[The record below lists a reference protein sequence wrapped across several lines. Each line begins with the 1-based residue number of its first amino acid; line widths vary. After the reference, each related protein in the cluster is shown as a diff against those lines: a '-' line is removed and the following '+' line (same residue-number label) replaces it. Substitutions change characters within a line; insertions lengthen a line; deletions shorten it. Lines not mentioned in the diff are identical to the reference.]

1 MHSRDACGSVRFHL
15 KKKNSWDKRHIMA
28 QYDEMVIAGIERACE
43 KYPDRTALVYLG
55 QKFSYRKFIELTRR
69 FATALYDLGV
79 RDNDKVM
86 LYIPNC
92 PQFLIA
98 YFGTQQ
104 IGAIPVPVS
113 PIYTPHEIRYLI
125 KDSGAQTVLCQDTN
139 FRYIKE
145 VAPDTGLK
153 RIIVTNYVDLLPF
166 YKRFVGALFDKV
178 PNGVIEKGNGLHSFK
193 DLLKYPPAPPKIE
206 INPSEHLSYIL
217 YTGGTTGF
225 PKGCIATHTGMVS
238 FVNEIRNVGE
248 GFIREGEE
256 VFIMVNPLFHQMAQ
270 GVILGMVL
278 TKGNTAVL
286 MPVPLVDAILKAI
299 EKYRG
304 TLFLG
309 APTLYRMI
317 LENDRLDLFDLSS
330 LRYCWS
336 GGDVLPLEVHH
347 RWKQKFKVPL
357 HQVYGAT
364 EVGFTAMSPLDKEPV
379 PGSIGRPLS
388 SRETRIVDSETLEPV
403 PPGSPGEL
411 LVTSEF
417 ISKSYWNKPEET
429 ATSYAEID
437 GKTWYRMKD
446 FVRMDEHGELYY
458 VDRSAD
464 IIKTKGYR
472 VSCSE
477 IEAVLQD
484 HPAVVGACVVGVPDP
499 KVGERIKGIVVLKE
513 DVRGVS
519 GSELLKFCKERLAA
533 YKVPQ
538 YVEFRDMLPKSKVGK
553 LLRREVRDEERR
565 RLEKEK
571 KPIRV

>member
-1 MHSRDACGSVRFHL
+1 
-15 KKKNSWDKRHIMA
+15 
-28 QYDEMVIAGIERACE
+28 
-43 KYPDRTALVYLG
+43 
-55 QKFSYRKFIELTRR
+55 
-69 FATALYDLGV
+69 
-79 RDNDKVM
+79 
-86 LYIPNC
+86 
-92 PQFLIA
+92 
-98 YFGTQQ
+98 
-104 IGAIPVPVS
+104 
-113 PIYTPHEIRYLI
+113 
-125 KDSGAQTVLCQDTN
+125 
-139 FRYIKE
+139 
-145 VAPDTGLK
+145 
-153 RIIVTNYVDLLPF
+153 
-166 YKRFVGALFDKV
+166 
-178 PNGVIEKGNGLHSFK
+178 
-193 DLLKYPPAPPKIE
+193 
-206 INPSEHLSYIL
+206 
-217 YTGGTTGF
+217 
-225 PKGCIATHTGMVS
+225 
-238 FVNEIRNVGE
+238 
-248 GFIREGEE
+248 
-256 VFIMVNPLFHQMAQ
+256 
-270 GVILGMVL
+270 
-278 TKGNTAVL
+278 

-299 EKYRG
+299 EKHKG

-336 GGDVLPLEVHH
+336 GGDVLPLEVYH
-347 RWKQKFKVPL
+347 RWKQKFKVPI

-364 EVGFTAMSPLDKEPV
+364 EVGFTSMSPLGTEPV

-388 SRETRIVDSETLEPV
+388 SRETRIVDSETLETV
-403 PPGSPGEL
+403 PAGTPGEL

-446 FVRMDEHGELYY
+446 FVRMDEDGELYY

-464 IIKTKGYR
+464 IIKYKGYR

-565 RLEKEK
+565 RQGKEK
-571 KPIRV
+571 TPLRV

>member
-1 MHSRDACGSVRFHL
+1 VG
-15 KKKNSWDKRHIMA
+15 K
-28 QYDEMVIAGIERACE
+28 YDEMVMAGFDRACE
-43 KYPDRTALVYLG
+43 SYPDRAAVVYLG
-55 QKFSYRKFIELTRR
+55 ESFSYRKMKEQIHR
-69 FATALYDLGV
+69 FATALFDLGV

-98 YFGTQQ
+98 YFGAQQ
-104 IGAIPVPVS
+104 IGAVPVPVS
-113 PIYTPHEIRYLI
+113 PIYTPHEIKYLI
-125 KDSGAQTVLCQDTN
+125 NDSEAETILCMDTN
-139 FRYIKE
+139 FRYVKE
-145 VAPDTGLK
+145 VFPETCLK
-153 RIIVTNYVDLLPF
+153 RTIVTNYVDLIPL
-166 YKRFVGALFDKV
+166 YKRVIGTLFDKV
-178 PNGVIEKGNGLHSFK
+178 PNGIIEKGDHIYSFRQ
-193 DLLKYPPAPPKIE
+193 LLRKYPPDPPKVDID
-206 INPSEHLSYIL
+206 PAGHLSYIL

-248 GFIREGEE
+248 GHIREGQE
-256 VFIMVNPLFHQMAQ
+256 VFVMVNPLFHQMAE

-286 MPVPLVDAILKAI
+286 MPIPVVDAILKAI

-317 LENDRLDLFDLSS
+317 LENDRLDFFDLSS
-330 LRYCWS
+330 LRFCWS
-336 GGDVLPLEVHH
+336 GGDVLPLEVYK
-347 RWKQKFKVPL
+347 RWKEKFHVPIY
-357 HQVYGAT
+357 QVFGAT
-364 EVGFTAMSPLDKEPV
+364 EVGFTAMSSLDREPV
-379 PGSIGRPLS
+379 VGSIGRPLS
-388 SRETRIVDSETLEPV
+388 SRETKIVDPETLEPV
-403 PPGSPGEL
+403 PSGAAGEL

-417 ISKSYWNKPEET
+417 ISKEYWKKQEET
-429 ATSYAEID
+429 AASYVHID

-446 FVRMDEHGELYY
+446 YVRMDEEGQLFY

-464 IIKTKGYR
+464 IIKCKGYR

-484 HPAVVGACVVGVPDP
+484 HPAVVAACVVGVPDS

-519 GSELLKFCKERLAA
+519 GSELIKWCKERLAS
-533 YKVPQ
+533 YKIPQ
-538 YVEFRDMLPKSKVGK
+538 YLEFRDMLPKSKVGK
-553 LLRREVRDEERR
+553 LLRREVREEERR
-565 RLEKEK
+565 RVEKQQR
-571 KPIRV
+571 PIRV